1 MAKKAE
7 ITKTPRKPR
16 TSKPKELSKNISE
29 EEVTSPVEE
38 VTPEIEETPEEITP
52 KVEEISEEV
61 TPEEIVPEIA
71 PEETVSEDTSET
83 PSDVPEEDP
92 AETETPTSSEES
104 PEEVVPKLPEV
115 GTELPEDVAP
125 FDPSE
130 TPESQDESE
139 DLSKG
144 HAYVRKLNPNL
155 EDGKSKWVA
164 CVANGSAEHKIYKGS
179 YLKAYTAADN
189 YNVKHGLQKGFVPKL
204 RK

>member
-7 ITKTPRKPR
+7 STKIPRKPR
-16 TSKPKELSKNISE
+16 TSKPKELSRNT
-29 EEVTSPVEE
+29 EVA
-38 VTPEIEETPEEITP
+38 P

-61 TPEEIVPEIA
+61 TLKETDPEIA
-71 PEETVSEDTSET
+71 PEVEETMEEVASE
-83 PSDVPEEDP
+83 DVPE
-92 AETETPTSSEES
+92 TSSKVETPT
-104 PEEVVPKLPEV
+104 LPED
-115 GTELPEDVAP
+115 GTELPEDVLP
-125 FDPSE
+125 FHLVE
-130 TPESQDESE
+130 TPEPQDESE
-139 DLSKG
+139 DLPKG
-144 HAYVRKLNPNL
+144 HAAYVRKLNPNL

>member
-16 TSKPKELSKNISE
+16 TSKPKNISE
-29 EEVTSPVEE
+29 EGITPPEEITSKEITSEVEEIPEE
-38 VTPEIEETPEEITP
+38 VTPE
-52 KVEEISEEV
+52 VEEISEEV
-61 TPEEIVPEIA
+61 I
-71 PEETVSEDTSET
+71 PEETVSEDTPET
-83 PSDVPEEDP
+83 SSDVPEDL
-92 AETETPTSSEES
+92 AETETPASSEE
-104 PEEVVPKLPEV
+104 VVSNLPED

-130 TPESQDESE
+130 SPESQDESE

>member
-1 MAKKAE
+1 MAKKVE
-7 ITKTPRKPR
+7 STKAPRKPR
-16 TSKPKELSKNISE
+16 TSKPKELSKNTE
-29 EEVTSPVEE
+29 ELTPKEVTSEVEE
-38 VTPEIEETPEEITP
+38 TLEEVAPEEAIPEIAPEVEETPEE
-52 KVEEISEEV
+52 VA
-61 TPEEIVPEIA
+61 PEIA
-71 PEETVSEDTSET
+71 PEETVSEDAPETS
-83 PSDVPEEDP
+83 SEDP
-92 AETETPTSSEES
+92 AETETPASSEES
-104 PEEVVPKLPEV
+104 PEEIVSNLPED

-130 TPESQDESE
+130 IPESQDESE
-139 DLSKG
+139 DF